1 MNYFQAMQILN
12 QVREGQP
19 YPEHIITQA
28 LKLTGD
34 IDEDN
39 LF

>member
-1 MNYFQAMQILN
+1 MTHHQAMKILD

-34 IDEDN
+34 IDETS
-39 LF
+39 

>member
-1 MNYFQAMQILN
+1 MTHQRAMQILD
-12 QVREGQP
+12 QVRDGRA

-34 IDEDN
+34 IDDQS
-39 LF
+39 

>member
-1 MNYFQAMQILN
+1 MNYFQAMQILD
-12 QVREGQP
+12 QVRDGRA

-34 IDEDN
+34 IDDQS
-39 LF
+39 

>member
-1 MNYFQAMQILN
+1 MNYFEAMKILD

-34 IDEDN
+34 IDDKS
-39 LF
+39 

>member
-1 MNYFQAMQILN
+1 MQILD
-12 QVREGQP
+12 QVRDGRA

-34 IDEDN
+34 IDDQS
-39 LF
+39 

>member
-1 MNYFQAMQILN
+1 MSHFEAMRILDR
-12 QVREGQP
+12 VREGQP

-34 IDEDN
+34 IDETS
-39 LF
+39 

>member
-1 MNYFQAMQILN
+1 MTYFQAMQILDH
-12 QVREGQP
+12 VRDGRA

-34 IDEDN
+34 IDDQS
-39 LF
+39 